1 METAQDSDGPQAA
14 RPRCPQG
21 GASSSRVGSGLS
33 PAGSGPAFSPVSSS
47 SSPQP
52 NESPALR
59 RLKRSHHQLGLQ
71 AHAASRAGGRSTGK
85 GPRGS
90 GSGPGRRLV
99 TSPQKIAPPRHPLP
113 RPTFLSSSTARPSA
127 CPAGGRPAPRVQLT
141 AFLIHRDRADAP
153 VAPKGNARSEF
164 SEGSTDIN
172 THKEYMHQAS
182 MLCTISPQQSEEG
195 ENTCAWGLKGEP

>member
-1 METAQDSDGPQAA
+1 M
-14 RPRCPQG
+14 
-21 GASSSRVGSGLS
+21 GSGLS
-33 PAGSGPAFSPVSSS
+33 PAGSGPTFSPVSLSI
-47 SSPQP
+47 SPRP
-52 NESPALR
+52 NKSTALG

-71 AHAASRAGGRSTGK
+71 ACAASRAGGRSTGE
-85 GPRGS
+85 GLRGL
-90 GSGPGRRLV
+90 GSGPGHCLV
-99 TSPQKIAPPRHPLP
+99 TSPQKIAPPPHPLP

-141 AFLIHRDRADAP
+141 AFLIHRDRAGAP
-153 VAPKGNARSEF
+153 VAPKGNACSEC

-172 THKEYMHQAS
+172 THKECMHQTS